1 MCVCSHSKEKAR
13 SCPVQTKIRAV
24 NYIRFKEKLTFRLL
38 DVTKRQCFH
47 HKRLRG
53 QTGFPSPVAVGYT
66 NIDLKTNML
75 LERGPQEKPDKAS
88 VT

>member
-1 MCVCSHSKEKAR
+1 MY
-13 SCPVQTKIRAV
+13 
-24 NYIRFKEKLTFRLL
+24 YIRLGEKLTFRLL
-38 DVTKRQCFH
+38 DVTKCHCFRQNW
-47 HKRLRG
+47 LRG
-53 QTGFPSPVAVGYT
+53 QTGFPPLVAVGYT